1 MKKGIIV
8 NQEWKNDH
16 FNVITDNEALATEIK
31 LQNGDEV
38 ILATIYCPNGNPSS
52 RLFRMIN
59 ALSNQVIFLGDFNSK
74 HKQFGC
80 YKPNKSGQTL
90 VNIAKDLKL
99 FYVNQSGPNRHTRD
113 DPVHDTSDILDLVFI
128 TTGLSSRDI
137 SFSVADDHMGN
148 DHFPIQISLD
158 MPLKRNTPLTEPR
171 YRFDKTN
178 DDLLHNTLKDSL
190 TNIDTNITTQ
200 DELEELVVTLRDKL
214 TKAVDTSTPKVY
226 SRNDPRCPISQAILD
241 LIKEK
246 RRVRRL
252 YNNTQ
257 DPDTKSTIDK
267 LQKEIR
273 TKINQESTISW
284 EKFCNSISLES
295 DPKKS
300 WRKITNFLKP
310 KGPRSYPTLK
320 LGNKT
325 AKTNP
330 EKAQLFAESVER
342 NFGIESHLFSKSQF
356 DRINKFVE
364 AHSYHFTPLDSL
376 HDKITDTDDDSD
388 LVADV
393 DPDTLIRIV
402 RTELKNGKAPGIDNV
417 YNIILKKAIGTGFY
431 KVWARAFT
439 ISLKLGFIPH
449 VWKVAVLCMLIK
461 PDKPPSQTT
470 SYRPISLLSAITK
483 LFERVIEKR
492 LRKHLED
499 NGFFSKY
506 QSGFRKSKSTNDHL
520 FCLSQTIMESFNWGE
535 YVIAAFLDVEKAFDN
550 VWHNGLRYKIYQLD
564 LPTTLCRWLSDFL
577 VGRVIQIKIEVSCLQ
592 KFTPKQVFHKV
603 QT

>member
-1 MKKGIIV
+1 
-8 NQEWKNDH
+8 
-16 FNVITDNEALATEIK
+16 
-31 LQNGDEV
+31 
-38 ILATIYCPNGNPSS
+38 
-52 RLFRMIN
+52 MIN
-59 ALSNQVIFLGDFNSK
+59 ALSKQVIFLGDFNSK

-80 YKPNKSGQTL
+80 VKPNKSGQTL

-99 FYVNQSGPNRHTRD
+99 FYVNQLEPNRHTRE
-113 DPVHDTSDILDLVFI
+113 DPVHCTSDILDMAFI
-128 TTGLSSRDI
+128 TPGLSSRDI
-137 SFSVADDHMGN
+137 SFSVADDHMGS

-158 MPLKRNTPLTEPR
+158 KPLKRNTPLTEPR

-190 TNIDTNITTQ
+190 SNIDTNITTQ
-200 DELEELVVTLRDKL
+200 DELEELAVTLCDKL
-214 TKAVDTSTPKVY
+214 MKAVDTSTPKVY
-226 SRNDPRCPISQAILD
+226 SRNDPKSPISQAMLD

-246 RRVRRL
+246 RRLRRL

-257 DPDTKSTIDK
+257 HPNIKSTINK

-310 KGPRSYPTLK
+310 KGPCSYPTPK

-356 DRINKFVE
+356 HRINKFVE

-376 HDKITDTDDDSD
+376 YDNITDADDDSD

-417 YNIILKKAIGTGFY
+417 YNIILKKAIGSGFY
-431 KVWARAFT
+431 KVLARAFT
-439 ISLKLGFIPH
+439 K
-449 VWKVAVLCMLIK
+449 
-461 PDKPPSQTT
+461 
-470 SYRPISLLSAITK
+470 
-483 LFERVIEKR
+483 
-492 LRKHLED
+492 
-499 NGFFSKY
+499 
-506 QSGFRKSKSTNDHL
+506 
-520 FCLSQTIMESFNWGE
+520 
-535 YVIAAFLDVEKAFDN
+535 
-550 VWHNGLRYKIYQLD
+550 
-564 LPTTLCRWLSDFL
+564 
-577 VGRVIQIKIEVSCLQ
+577 
-592 KFTPKQVFHKV
+592 
-603 QT
+603 